1 MNQFNIKK
9 RVTID
14 LNQISDFIS
23 MSLTEDSSTS
33 VTMSSGST
41 VSTGSPDGGGNV
53 STSCV
58 SFEGKTVDEGEM
70 YYPYGHDA
78 CQVRQPW
85 GQLRQI
91 LSTLHLSASFL
102 STVLLNMCIEVG
114 KL

>member
-14 LNQISDFIS
+14 LNEISGFIS

-78 CQVRQPW
+78 CQVRQPL
-85 GQLRQI
+85 GETTMPNFI
-91 LSTLHLSASFL
+91 LLAFVSFIFEHCL
-102 STVLLNMCIEVG
+102 AFLLY
-114 KL
+114 